1 MENFIPITFVR
12 DRVKTFYK
20 IKDTENDAY
29 IDLMILDSVRDMES
43 YKYVIMQ
50 NATLDICD
58 FKAELPC
65 NYKKI
70 VAVLLPYE
78 HGCVPIVYT
87 DIIINNCECHSLS
100 DRFMIQG
107 NTLVFPSNFE
117 HDCVQIAYQGFLLDE
132 EGFPML
138 IKEHLTY
145 YTKYAMYHVGLFLG
159 DLRYREFK
167 NYKQV
172 RKNIIHNEKAD
183 QFELQKY
190 LIEAINRSVGNT
202 RINYV
207 PNYNILGDGRQP
219 RQINL

>member
-12 DRVKTFYK
+12 DRVKSFYK
-20 IKDTENDAY
+20 IKDTESDSY
-29 IDLMILDSVRDMES
+29 IDLMILDSVRDFQS

-50 NATLDICD
+50 NAVLDICD

-70 VAVLLPYE
+70 IAILLPYV
-78 HGCVPIVYT
+78 HWCVPVAYT
-87 DIIINNCECHSLS
+87 DMIIEGCDCQSLS

-138 IKEHLTY
+138 IKDHLTY
-145 YTKYAMYHVGLFLG
+145 YTRYANYHVGLYLG
-159 DLRYREFK
+159 DVRYKAFSNFK
-167 NYKQV
+167 QA

-183 QFELQKY
+183 QFELQKFM
-190 LIEAINRSVGNT
+190 IEAINKSVGNV
-202 RINYV
+202 RANFI
-207 PNYNILGDGRQP
+207 PSYNLLGDGRQQ
-219 RQINL
+219 R